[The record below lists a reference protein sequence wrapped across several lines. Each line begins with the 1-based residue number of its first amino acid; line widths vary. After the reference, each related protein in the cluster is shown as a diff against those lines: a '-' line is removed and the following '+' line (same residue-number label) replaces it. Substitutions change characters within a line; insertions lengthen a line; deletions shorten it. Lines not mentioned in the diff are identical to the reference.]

1 MALPTEQERA
11 LPPSVPAVASR
22 LSVIN
27 KEDEYEPLRDE
38 VLEQL
43 KLQQPLFLAVLTAGG
58 IFLSMALQPTTSGL
72 VAMIF
77 PVVGLG
83 LAVKIA
89 AHDSRVGQ
97 ITYHLRFMLRSC
109 WEIVRRY
116 LFNGSKLSQE
126 ELQVLRE
133 QGIVLPPQDN
143 KHQLAPL
150 FPDMHALSNRI
161 VFLTMYAAA
170 LGIGM
175 IRTYRDVMRGDL
187 LSIFIWALAFFATA
201 MTIYVLQRRRVR

>member
-1 MALPTEQERA
+1 M
-11 LPPSVPAVASR
+11 
-22 LSVIN
+22 
-27 KEDEYEPLRDE
+27 
-38 VLEQL
+38 LEQL

-77 PVVGLG
+77 PIVGLG
-83 LAVKIA
+83 LAVKIS

-97 ITYHLRFMLRSC
+97 ITYYLRFILRSC
-109 WEIVRRY
+109 WEIARRR
-116 LFNGSKLSQE
+116 LFHASRLSE
-126 ELQVLRE
+126 EEHQVLRE
-133 QGIVLPPQDN
+133 QGISLPPSHK

-170 LGIGM
+170 LGIGV
-175 IRTYRDVMRGDL
+175 IRTYRDALHLDAL
-187 LSIFIWALAFFATA
+187 TLFIWGLAFFATFA
-201 MTIYVLQRRRVR
+201 TMYVLQRRRVR

>member
-1 MALPTEQERA
+1 MAIPTEQERA
-11 LPPSVPAVASR
+11 LPSSVPAVSPT

-27 KEDEYEPLRDE
+27 KEDEFVPLRDE

-97 ITYHLRFMLRSC
+97 ITYYLRFILKSC
-109 WEIVRRY
+109 WEIVRRR

-126 ELQVLRE
+126 EQQVLRE
-133 QGIVLPPQDN
+133 QGIVLPPQNN

-170 LGIGM
+170 LGIGV
-175 IRTYRDVMRGDL
+175 IRTYPDALHLDVL
-187 LSIFIWALAFFATA
+187 TLFIWALAFFATA
-201 MTIYVLQRRRVR
+201 MTMYVLQRRRVR